1 MKFRYEYNKNYQTLR
16 QFDEDSGKLVAS
28 MSMPAA
34 DLDKLSFLAWYM
46 AVDDT
51 HTEAKNF
58 SDNKEKLK
66 NL

>member
-34 DLDKLSFLAWYM
+34 DLDKLSFLAWCI

-51 HTEAKNF
+51 HVQNENF
-58 SDNKEKLK
+58 LTTREN
-66 NL
+66 